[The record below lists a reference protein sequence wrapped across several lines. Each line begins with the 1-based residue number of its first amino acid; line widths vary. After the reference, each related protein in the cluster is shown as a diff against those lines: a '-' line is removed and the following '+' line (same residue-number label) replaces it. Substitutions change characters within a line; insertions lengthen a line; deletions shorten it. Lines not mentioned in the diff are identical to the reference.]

1 MSETWPAA
9 ELEPVESCP
18 ACACSDVHHEIGPVR
33 DWAFGV
39 APGEWHYW
47 RCKACRSLFL
57 NPRPDISSIGRAY
70 AAYYTH
76 GGPAPTDRRSR
87 WKDAWKQTRLAARW
101 GRPLPGAWSLPAWT
115 DAWVRRQSRHMSLA
129 YGWDALAAQPP
140 GRFMDVGCGSGVMVR
155 LAKAL
160 GWAAEGLEMDEVA
173 SAAARQAG
181 LQVHTGGYEVLQ
193 QRPGAFDAMAC
204 SHVIEHVHDPADMV
218 RVMFG
223 ALKPGGVLWLATPH
237 ADSDVLHH
245 FGACW
250 RGLEAPRHLL
260 LYSVPALTACLE
272 AAGFQVTCQNDG
284 LQETVRASRRI
295 AEQAL
300 REGFISAAPAPDVPR
315 RAGGDDFIKL
325 QAVRPS
331 CA

>member
-1 MSETWPAA
+1 MSDVWLAA
-9 ELEPVESCP
+9 DLESVAACP
-18 ACACSDVHHEIGPVR
+18 ACGSPDARHEIGPVR

-47 RCKACRSLFL
+47 RCQSCRSLYL
-57 NPRPDISSIGRAY
+57 NPRPDRSSIGRAY

-76 GGPAPTDRRSR
+76 SGPAPTDRRSR

-101 GRPLPGAWSLPAWT
+101 GRSLPGAWALPAWT
-115 DAWVRRQSRHMSLA
+115 AGWVHRQGLRMSLA
-129 YGWDALAAQPP
+129 YGWDALAARAP
-140 GRFMDVGCGSGVMVR
+140 GRFMDVGCGSGALVR
-155 LAKAL
+155 VAAGL
-160 GWAAEGLEMDEVA
+160 GWTAEGLEMDEVA

-181 LQVHTGGYEVLQ
+181 LQVHTGGYEVLR
-193 QRPGAFDAMAC
+193 QRPGTFDAMAC

-218 RVMFG
+218 RIMFD

-237 ADSDVLHH
+237 ADSEVLHH

-260 LYSVPALTACLE
+260 LYSVPALIGCLE
-272 AAGFQVTCQNDG
+272 AAGFEVTCQNDG
-284 LQETVRASRRI
+284 QQETLRPSRHI
-295 AEQAL
+295 AERAL
-300 REGFISAAPAPDVPR
+300 REGVITATPAPDVSR

-325 QAVRPS
+325 QAVRP
-331 CA
+331 ADA